1 MNITISLIA
10 KFGNNIR
17 GIKMKNRVAIY
28 ARVSTHDQKTLPMQ
42 IEKCSGFAFSRG
54 WEVTMNVN
62 EVGSGA
68 LKRPEREAL
77 LNLCRRREL
86 DIVIVWKLDRWGRSV
101 SDIVSTL
108 QELQELGIQ
117 FVSVTEALDFT
128 TAMGRAMG
136 NLLAVFSEFER
147 EMISERVKA
156 GLAQAKLRG
165 VKLGRPNSIG
175 DKKED
180 ILSLWKQHRNKSF
193 IASKLGVSR
202 RSVARIIESS
212 VDE

>member
-1 MNITISLIA
+1 
-10 KFGNNIR
+10 
-17 GIKMKNRVAIY
+17 MKRVAIY

-42 IEKCSGFAFSRG
+42 IEKCSSFAISRG
-54 WEVTMNVN
+54 WDVTININ
-62 EVGSGA
+62 EIGSGA
-68 LKRPEREAL
+68 VKRPERERL
-77 LNLCRRREL
+77 LKLCRRREV

-101 SDIVSTL
+101 SDVVSTL
-108 QELQELGIQ
+108 QELQDLGVQ

-156 GLAQAKLRG
+156 GLAQAKLKG
-165 VKLGRPNSIG
+165 VKLGRPSAVE

-180 ILSLWKQHRNKSF
+180 ILSLWKENRNKSL
-193 IASKLGVSR
+193 IAKKLGVSR
-202 RSVARIIESS
+202 RSVARVIDLI
-212 VDE
+212 